1 MKRQPDPLQKR
12 PPSFSRSLVTLCSS
26 RSSSASF
33 LLLPLSLSLSPSH
46 SLPLSR
52 IEFRIVLS
60 RKVRSRSL
68 SHHFH
73 TLLESV
79 SFPLPSPLPSPRPTL
94 ELDPAARVSLARPP
108 HPDSL
113 LSALHIEYK
122 FWARGPRGG
131 VGGTPAKDLPAV
143 HLKTRLVARCMRAG
157 GGSGVRVGEGA
168 ARNGR
173 IRLLF
178 LFVPRVDS
186 TRVREKKKK
195 DF

>member
-33 LLLPLSLSLSPSH
+33 LLPLSLSLSPSH

-73 TLLESV
+73 ILLESV
-79 SFPLPSPLPSPRPTL
+79 SFPLHSPLPSPLPVPRSSSIQPR
-94 ELDPAARVSLARPP
+94 ECP
-108 HPDSL
+108 
-113 LSALHIEYK
+113 
-122 FWARGPRGG
+122 WRGPPPRLSSFRVTHRIQVLGEGTEGRGG
-131 VGGTPAKDLPAV
+131 GYSRQGSSRRAPENKISCPLYASGRGKWRACGG
-143 HLKTRLVARCMRAG
+143 RG
-157 GGSGVRVGEGA
+157 G
-168 ARNGR
+168 
-173 IRLLF
+173 
-178 LFVPRVDS
+178 
-186 TRVREKKKK
+186 EKRTN
-195 DF
+195 

>member
-73 TLLESV
+73 TPRIRFLSP
-79 SFPLPSPLPSPRPTL
+79 PLSPPLPRPTL

-168 ARNGR
+168 TRNGR

>member
-1 MKRQPDPLQKR
+1 MLV
-12 PPSFSRSLVTLCSS
+12 SIILGFFSSPT
-26 RSSSASF
+26 
-33 LLLPLSLSLSPSH
+33 LSLSLSLSLSFSPSLPYRVSNRTFSKSTISITLAPFSH
-46 SLPLSR
+46 SPRIRFLSPPLSP
-52 IEFRIVLS
+52 
-60 RKVRSRSL
+60 
-68 SHHFH
+68 
-73 TLLESV
+73 
-79 SFPLPSPLPSPRPTL
+79 PLPRPTL

-108 HPDSL
+108 HSPDSL

>member
-1 MKRQPDPLQKR
+1 MLV
-12 PPSFSRSLVTLCSS
+12 SIILGFFSSPT
-26 RSSSASF
+26 
-33 LLLPLSLSLSPSH
+33 LSLSLSLSFSPSLPDRVSDRTFSKSTISITLAPFSH
-46 SLPLSR
+46 SPRIRFLSPPLS
-52 IEFRIVLS
+52 
-60 RKVRSRSL
+60 
-68 SHHFH
+68 
-73 TLLESV
+73 
-79 SFPLPSPLPSPRPTL
+79 PPLPSPRPAL

>member
-79 SFPLPSPLPSPRPTL
+79 SFPLHSPLPSPVPRSSSIQPRECPWRGPPTPTL
-94 ELDPAARVSLARPP
+94 FFPRYTSNT
-108 HPDSL
+108 S
-113 LSALHIEYK
+113 
-122 FWARGPRGG
+122 FGRGDR
-131 VGGTPAKDLPAV
+131 
-143 HLKTRLVARCMRAG
+143 
-157 GGSGVRVGEGA
+157 GEGW
-168 ARNGR
+168 GVLPPR
-173 IRLLF
+173 IF
-178 LFVPRVDS
+178 PPC
-186 TRVREKKKK
+186 T
-195 DF
+195 